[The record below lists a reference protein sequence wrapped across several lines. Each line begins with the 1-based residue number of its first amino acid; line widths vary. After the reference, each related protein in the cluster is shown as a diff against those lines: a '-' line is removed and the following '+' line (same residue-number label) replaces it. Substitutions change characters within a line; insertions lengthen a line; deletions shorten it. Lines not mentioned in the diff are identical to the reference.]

1 MALWFRARVINQQED
16 WVALEAIGQQLLQN
30 EKGREWVGVYHMCGW
45 AAQKQEA
52 RAEAGLFTAIAAAY
66 D

>member
-45 AAQKQEA
+45 AAQNRKP
-52 RAEAGLFTAIAAAY
+52 GSGSWIIYSNCSSL
-66 D
+66 